1 MSPQAAIRTSSLGK
15 SYGSTQ
21 ALSELNLDVPE
32 GQFFGLLGPNG
43 SGKTTAIHI
52 LSTLIAP
59 TTGTAEIATHDVLTS
74 GVAARREIGLVF
86 QEPSL
91 DPTLSVY
98 ETLLFAGR
106 LRSLSKRQVD
116 ERGTRLLEL
125 FDLQGRAG
133 DRVGA
138 LSGGMRRALDIAR
151 SLLHEPRI
159 LFLDEPTIG
168 LDLPNRRK
176 IWRHIEQVRRTEGT
190 TVFLTTHYLQEAEAC
205 DVVAFLSKG
214 RIVSRGNPQRLIED
228 FGRYVVEV
236 EGEEID
242 SVVAALSEVLEL
254 GLREEDRALF
264 RVRHESFDIHAV
276 LGGTPDGVRSIH
288 QRRPTLD
295 DVFLWVNRPDHV
307 AVAA

>member
-1 MSPQAAIRTSSLGK
+1 MSPQAAIRTSSLCK

-21 ALSELNLDVPE
+21 ALSDLDLDIPE

-52 LSTLIAP
+52 LSTLITP
-59 TTGTAEIATHDVLTS
+59 TS
-74 GVAARREIGLVF
+74 GVAEVGAHDVRKSGVAVRERIGLVF

-106 LRSLSKRQVD
+106 LRSLSRRQID
-116 ERGTRLLEL
+116 DRSARLLKL

-133 DRVGA
+133 DRVGT

-168 LDLPNRRK
+168 LDLPNRRA
-176 IWRHIEQVRRTEGT
+176 IWRHIEQVRRDEGT

-205 DVVAFLSKG
+205 DAVAFLSKG
-214 RIVSRGNPQRLIED
+214 RSVSSGSPKSLIED
-228 FGRYVVEV
+228 FGHYVVEV

-242 SVVAALSEVLEL
+242 FAVAALSEVLEL
-254 GLREEDRALF
+254 GLREESRALF
-264 RVRHESFDIHAV
+264 RVRREPFELHAV
-276 LGGTPDGVRSIH
+276 LGRTPDGVRSIH

-295 DVFLWVNRPDHV
+295 DVFLWVNRPDDV